1 MRDKVSQREGRNAP
15 PFLLH
20 RDVAKVEA
28 LKYEPMQ
35 VRCGLP
41 NIQIGGK
48 PIIILSK
55 LIIMLVE
62 IKEKSVYGG
71 TLLYPNNQTAVYL
84 TELMNKKTFNIRD
97 LDILTDLGYTI
108 NIIKL

>member
-1 MRDKVSQREGRNAP
+1 MLISTCCSYTSHTAYDICPDGKEHTDWEVIDDEEWQLREEAENQNA
-15 PFLLH
+15 
-20 RDVAKVEA
+20 V
-28 LKYEPMQ
+28 
-35 VRCGLP
+35 
-41 NIQIGGK
+41 
-48 PIIILSK
+48 LSTNK
-55 LIIMLVE
+55 TINTMLVE

-97 LDILTDLGYTI
+97 LDIITDLGFTI

>member
-1 MRDKVSQREGRNAP
+1 
-15 PFLLH
+15 
-20 RDVAKVEA
+20 
-28 LKYEPMQ
+28 
-35 VRCGLP
+35 
-41 NIQIGGK
+41 
-48 PIIILSK
+48 
-55 LIIMLVE
+55 MLVE

-97 LDILTDLGYTI
+97 LDIITDLGYTI